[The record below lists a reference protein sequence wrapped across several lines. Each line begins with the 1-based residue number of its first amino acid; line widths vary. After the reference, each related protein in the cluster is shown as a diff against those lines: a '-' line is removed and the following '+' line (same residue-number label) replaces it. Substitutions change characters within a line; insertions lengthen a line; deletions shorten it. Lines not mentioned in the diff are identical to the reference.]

1 MIIKIDKS
9 FQKDVKKIKE
19 KNIRIKIADII
30 KNVQHANNRSEIR
43 NIKKLTGSLNEYRI
57 KVGKVVPLTI
67 EQSIEID
74 GDLSRD
80 GLFFFYSS
88 NRERGNFDIYLR
100 ALEDITTVRITQHPS
115 KDTSPAISLTE

>member
-1 MIIKIDKS
+1 MNIKIDKS

-57 KVGKVVPLTI
+57 KVGDYRIGLI
-67 EQSIEID
+67 
-74 GDLSRD
+74 LSEDNAEFIRF
-80 GLFFFYSS
+80 LH
-88 NRERGNFDIYLR
+88 RKDIYKYF
-100 ALEDITTVRITQHPS
+100 P
-115 KDTSPAISLTE
+115 K